1 MPKEGISMIVS
12 NSSVNMT
19 GSSVMY
25 KSYTREESLKYWTGN
40 ERPDFE
46 EQSLPSGSNINE
58 QVDTV
63 ELSDQAKEFLTR
75 LSDQAKELLNQEQS
89 ITGVSETDNSVMFEI
104 SEEDKQKIMIVQK
117 MLEALTGKKIKF
129 HMMVKL
135 KINEGNSNANNQAS
149 APAQAAPAQQRQGWG
164 LEYDYHESYYEQEK
178 MSFSA
183 QGIVRTADGREIDFS
198 VKLKMS
204 REFASQMDIN
214 IRAGDAA
221 IDPLVINLDGSAPT
235 LTDAKYSFDLDCDGT
250 EDQISFVG
258 PDSGFLALD
267 INEDGQVNN
276 GGELFGPGSG
286 DGFAELSQY
295 DEDGN
300 GWIDEAD
307 SIYSRLRIWTKDA
320 EGKDVLFAL
329 GQKGVGAIFLGS
341 TGTLFEMKDQENN
354 LDGQVSKSGIFLNE
368 SGLAG
373 TIQQIDLVV

>member
-1 MPKEGISMIVS
+1 
-12 NSSVNMT
+12 MT
-19 GSSVMY
+19 GASVMY

-46 EQSLPSGSNINE
+46 GQGQLVGNTGNE
-58 QVDTV
+58 QTDTV
-63 ELSDQAKEFLTR
+63 ELSDQAKEFL
-75 LSDQAKELLNQEQS
+75 AKMSEQS
-89 ITGVSETDNSVMFEI
+89 NDISAQGKAFSGVTETDNSLSFEL
-104 SEEDKQKIMIVQK
+104 SEEDKQKIMVVQK
-117 MLEALTGKKIKF
+117 MIEALTGKKIKF
-129 HMMVKL
+129 RMMVKL
-135 KINEGNSNANNQAS
+135 KINEGNSPAAGQAS
-149 APAQAAPAQQRQGWG
+149 VSSTPAQGRQGWG
-164 LEYDYHESYYEQEK
+164 LEYNYHESYYEQEK
-178 MSFSA
+178 MSFAA

-198 VKLKMS
+198 VNLKMS
-204 REFASQMDIN
+204 HEFASRLDIN

-221 IDPLVINLDGSAPT
+221 IDPLVINLNGNAPE
-235 LTDAKYSFDLDCDGT
+235 LTDTKYSFDIDCDGL

-267 INEDGQVNN
+267 INEDGQINN

-286 DGFAELSQY
+286 DGFAELAQY

-307 SIYSRLRIWTKDA
+307 SIYSRLRIWTKDS

-341 TGTLFEMKDQENN
+341 TGTPFEIKDEENN
-354 LDGQVSKSGIFLNE
+354 LDGVVRNSGVFLYE

-373 TIQQIDLVV
+373 TVQQIDLAV